1 LIFTPNTFN
10 RQVLNDEDVAVGMSA
25 LLSLLVDPDSFV
37 YLGVLRA
44 IAALGDVSRKQVFSA
59 LLTAFSDDEA
69 GARYR
74 SLVGEALA
82 HVLRR
87 AGAAA
92 PPLVPALVAA
102 CVVLARTRPSM
113 EDAARL
119 DDGAVNL
126 STMHV
131 APAVL
136 DDDDDD
142 DDDGGGAA
150 VKTEAAAAA
159 ADRAVLRQSALSLL
173 AEAAVSAGWA
183 ASALSTR
190 LLDMLDVATG
200 VLAMETVA
208 SQAATASRRSA
219 AFVLRHLVA
228 GLGEKLVHMDG
239 GGTYLRQAYR
249 ALKQSAE
256 TDRDHVVR
264 FHSLAALGALDDV
277 MRQQLF
283 WSDAHL
289 RGEHVPKI
297 GIFF

>member
-1 LIFTPNTFN
+1 
-10 RQVLNDEDVAVGMSA
+10 VLNDEDVVVGMSA

-92 PPLVPALVAA
+92 PPLVPALVGA
-102 CVVLARTRPSM
+102 CVVLARTRPST

-136 DDDDDD
+136 DDDD

-190 LLDMLDVATG
+190 LLDVLDVATG
-200 VLAMETVA
+200 VLAMETAA

-289 RGEHVPKI
+289 RGEHVPKF
-297 GIFF
+297 GIHR